1 MGNIKKRILSASI
14 ALSMACT
21 FVPMV
26 GTVSTFA
33 ASVKAPSKVTISSAS
48 RTSSSKVKV
57 TWKKLKKSPSG
68 YAVYQK
74 KGSSSWKL
82 VKRVSKKT
90 SSLSVSAK
98 ATEQNQFKVR
108 AYKTYKEKKYYNKK
122 TKKYVSKKS
131 YNKLAKK
138 YRSIKNVTAYKY
150 GSYSSTKTVKQTVA
164 AMPTPDVEDVTEYC
178 NGTADGSRV
187 SAVINVDG
195 AAKATGVSNFKYVIE
210 KSEDSGQTF
219 KAFATIS
226 ASEMSGSDGL
236 GVNIY
241 DANIDLTKE
250 NIYRVYSQGTFNG
263 KTVKGSEQYVGIND
277 VTMNDLTAYEMN
289 KIEGKVCDDCGEN
302 VTGMSAEEIAEN
314 HSVTYYCSV
323 CGDENGEVSHYKED
337 IEDHIKESDNHGTAT
352 VEKRDAKIV
361 SNSEYDKYEE
371 SDARKRN
378 WVQLDAS
385 DAKYQE
391 ILTKENLSSADKIF
405 VDTNY
410 FYEAN
415 EDYIIVNGVA

>member
-21 FVPMV
+21 FVLMV

-82 VKRVSKKT
+82 VKRVSNKT
-90 SSLSVSAK
+90 TSLSVSAK
-98 ATEQNQFKVR
+98 TTEQNQFKVR
-108 AYKTYKEKKYYNKK
+108 AYKTYKVTKYYNKK

-131 YNKLAKK
+131 YNKLSKK
-138 YRSIKNVTAYKY
+138 YRSIKKVTAYKY
-150 GSYSSTKTVKQTVA
+150 GSYSSTKTVKQTAA

-178 NGTADGSRV
+178 NGTSEGTRV
-187 SAVINVDG
+187 SAAINVDG

-241 DANIDLTKE
+241 DENIDLTKE
-250 NIYRVYSQGTFNG
+250 NIYRIYSQGTFNG
-263 KTVKGSEQYVGIND
+263 KTVKGSEQYVGITD
-277 VTMNDLTAYEMN
+277 VSMNDLTTYEMI
-289 KIEGKVCDDCGEN
+289 KTEGKFCEDCETD
-302 VTGMSAEEIAEN
+302 VTGLSAEELAEE
-314 HSVTYYCSV
+314 HGTTYYCSV
-323 CGDENGEVSHYKED
+323 CGYSSHYED
-337 IEDHIKESDNHGTAT
+337 SIIDHIDEEDNHSTAT

-361 SNSEYDKYEE
+361 SDSQYDKYEE

-378 WVQLDAS
+378 WVQLDES

-410 FYEAN
+410 FDEAN